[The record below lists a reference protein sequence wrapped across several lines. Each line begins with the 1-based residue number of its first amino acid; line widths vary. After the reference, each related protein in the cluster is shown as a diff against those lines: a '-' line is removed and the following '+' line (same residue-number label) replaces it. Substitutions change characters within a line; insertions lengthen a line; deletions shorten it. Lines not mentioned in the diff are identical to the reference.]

1 MSTASWPEMLQPHR
15 SSRVH
20 FMRQGRLHIVQAVLE
35 LSSSHANGQRGKS
48 AVQKDRT
55 NAETKSYA
63 AEPGLYCQLFGTFA
77 TEPNTAKK
85 ADPELT
91 PIGGGG
97 GHAQGP

>member
-1 MSTASWPEMLQPHR
+1 
-15 SSRVH
+15 
-20 FMRQGRLHIVQAVLE
+20 MRQGRLHIVQAVLE

-97 GHAQGP
+97 GACPGPLSSAKERTEP